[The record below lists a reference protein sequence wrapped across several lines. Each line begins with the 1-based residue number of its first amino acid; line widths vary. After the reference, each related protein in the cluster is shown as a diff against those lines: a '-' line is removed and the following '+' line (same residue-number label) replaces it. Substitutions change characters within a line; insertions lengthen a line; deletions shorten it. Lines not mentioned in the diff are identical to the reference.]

1 MEFRAAL
8 ARPRGSDRPESVPG
22 VRLATVGGIMTLESA
37 SGAAGRTEE
46 SMTEGQRDAPDRP
59 EAERY
64 YAQYSSLESGEA
76 GDSVAALQAAINE
89 GARQSWKLVGVTQDP
104 SSDGVILVWD
114 TSGFF
119 SG

>member
-1 MEFRAAL
+1 MFVWKSLPKGQQKVWRN
-8 ARPRGSDRPESVPG
+8 D
-22 VRLATVGGIMTLESA
+22 
-37 SGAAGRTEE
+37 
-46 SMTEGQRDAPDRP
+46 MTEGQRDAPDRP

-64 YAQYSSLESGEA
+64 YAQHASLDAGEA
-76 GDSVAALQAAINE
+76 GSSEAALQEAINE

-104 SSDGVILVWD
+104 TSGGVILVWD

>member
-1 MEFRAAL
+1 
-8 ARPRGSDRPESVPG
+8 
-22 VRLATVGGIMTLESA
+22 
-37 SGAAGRTEE
+37 
-46 SMTEGQRDAPDRP
+46 MTEGQREAPARP

-64 YAQYSSLESGEA
+64 YAQHASLDAGEA
-76 GDSVAALQAAINE
+76 GSSEAALQTAINE

-104 SSDGVILVWD
+104 TSGVILVWD

>member
-1 MEFRAAL
+1 
-8 ARPRGSDRPESVPG
+8 
-22 VRLATVGGIMTLESA
+22 
-37 SGAAGRTEE
+37 
-46 SMTEGQRDAPDRP
+46 MTEGQREAPDRP

-64 YAQYSSLESGEA
+64 YAQYASLDTGEA
-76 GDSVAALQAAINE
+76 GSSEAALQAAINE

-104 SSDGVILVWD
+104 TSGVILVWD

>member
-1 MEFRAAL
+1 
-8 ARPRGSDRPESVPG
+8 
-22 VRLATVGGIMTLESA
+22 
-37 SGAAGRTEE
+37 
-46 SMTEGQRDAPDRP
+46 MTEGQRDAPDPP

-64 YAQYSSLESGEA
+64 YAQHASLDTGEGGTA
-76 GDSVAALQAAINE
+76 EAALQEAINE

-104 SSDGVILVWD
+104 TSSGVLLVWD

>member
-1 MEFRAAL
+1 
-8 ARPRGSDRPESVPG
+8 
-22 VRLATVGGIMTLESA
+22 
-37 SGAAGRTEE
+37 
-46 SMTEGQRDAPDRP
+46 MTEGQREAPDRP

-64 YAQYSSLESGEA
+64 YAQYASLDTSA
-76 GDSVAALQAAINE
+76 GGSTEAALQEAINE

-104 SSDGVILVWD
+104 TSDGVILVWD

>member
-1 MEFRAAL
+1 MVAWDEFT
-8 ARPRGSDRPESVPG
+8 G
-22 VRLATVGGIMTLESA
+22 VNQ
-37 SGAAGRTEE
+37 EE
-46 SMTEGQRDAPDRP
+46 RRRDMTEGQREAPDRP

-64 YAQYSSLESGEA
+64 YAQYASLEA
-76 GDSVAALQAAINE
+76 GAAGSVEAALQEAINE

-104 SSDGVILVWD
+104 TASNGVILVWD